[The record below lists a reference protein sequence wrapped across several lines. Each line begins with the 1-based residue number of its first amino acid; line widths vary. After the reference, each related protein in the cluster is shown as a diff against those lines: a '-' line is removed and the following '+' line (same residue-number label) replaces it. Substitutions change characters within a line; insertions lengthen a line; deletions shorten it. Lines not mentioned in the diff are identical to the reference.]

1 MNIPAGAPQLFGAA
15 CFTFGSLMLLNNRK
29 TLGYFRLLL
38 LPFSI
43 SSIAFFLYFLRNVIV
58 TAPALRYLGSA
69 FSFLMWGSWLTAVIL
84 ILKRVERRESV

>member
-1 MNIPAGAPQLFGAA
+1 MNIPAGAPQLFGAI

-43 SSIAFFLYFLRNVIV
+43 SSIAFFLYFLRNTIE

-69 FSFLMWGSWLTAVIL
+69 FSFLMWSSWLVAVIL
-84 ILKRVERRESV
+84 ILKRVERKESV